1 MKDWVH
7 FLTEEL
13 HTECFAYK
21 MCQAF
26 PESAIAAAFS
36 LSDHNEAERTL
47 TSELY

>member
-1 MKDWVH
+1 MKDCVH

-13 HTECFAYK
+13 HAECFAYK

-26 PESAIAAAFS
+26 PVSAIATA
-36 LSDHNEAERTL
+36 LSSSENNEAERTL